1 MSTVVNIKVTLICVL
16 LLLTGY
22 GVLFLIKIIYKI
34 TLKGANIL
42 NAVNSAHTATLA
54 RTFSHSVT
62 GY

>member
-22 GVLFLIKIIYKI
+22 GALFVNKIIYKI

-42 NAVNSAHTATLA
+42 NASKKRNSYYIVD
-54 RTFSHSVT
+54 SE
-62 GY
+62 

>member
-42 NAVNSAHTATLA
+42 NASKNETAITAFCGAERPLV
-54 RTFSHSVT
+54 R
-62 GY
+62 